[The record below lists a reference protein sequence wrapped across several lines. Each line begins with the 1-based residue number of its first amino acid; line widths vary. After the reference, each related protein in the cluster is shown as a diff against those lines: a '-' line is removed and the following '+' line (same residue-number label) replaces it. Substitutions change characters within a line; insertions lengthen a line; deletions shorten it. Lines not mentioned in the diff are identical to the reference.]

1 MTRRNHRTMRDGLP
15 PAQPPAPP
23 AAMPPAAA
31 AVAAAAA
38 GTAAAGPWSRLRAV
52 PRLGV
57 GLGLGL
63 TWLPLL
69 LGPNALDTAIL
80 TALYVTLAVAFDL
93 VVGRVGALS
102 LAQAL
107 FLGFGAYAAALLSI
121 HIAANG
127 WLEAAAAASGG
138 ALLALLIG
146 IPSFR
151 LSFHSFA
158 IGTLGFG
165 LIGSLIATNW
175 ISVTGGPLCTT
186 NVPPL
191 TLPYPGG
198 AFTALTLQ
206 QLYLV
211 IAVIAWL
218 AVTLIWLISRST
230 LGLAY
235 TAVRDDPILAGA
247 RGLWP
252 NQLRISAFMI
262 SGAVTAIGGVFLAHY
277 IGVVCPTQFDFSTTL
292 LLVIIV
298 FVGGRASLSG
308 VISAAVVFTVL
319 PQVLRLTDRWRIVL
333 LSLTLLALILYK
345 PQGLEALWRGRGT
358 RLKATARRAAQ
369 TRRAKAR
376 PHR

>member
-1 MTRRNHRTMRDGLP
+1 MMRRNHQTLRDGLP
-15 PAQPPAPP
+15 LRQASAPS
-23 AAMPPAAA
+23 AAMPAE
-31 AVAAAAA
+31 
-38 GTAAAGPWSRLRAV
+38 TAAAGIRSRLRAF

-57 GLGLGL
+57 ALGLGL
-63 TWLPLL
+63 TSLPLL
-69 LGPNALDTAIL
+69 LGPNTLDTAIL

-107 FLGFGAYAAALLSI
+107 FLGFGAYAAALLSV
-121 HIAANG
+121 HLGANG
-127 WLEAAAAASGG
+127 WLEAGVAASGG
-138 ALLALLIG
+138 AGLALLIG

-175 ISVTGGPLCTT
+175 IGVTGGPLCTT

-198 AFTALTLQ
+198 VFAAVSLEQ
-206 QLYLV
+206 MYLV

-218 AVTLIWLISRST
+218 TIALVWLISRSA

-235 TAVRDDPILAGA
+235 SAVRDDPILASA

-262 SGAVTAIGGVFLAHY
+262 SGAVTAIGGFFLAHY
-277 IGVVCPTQFDFSTTL
+277 IGVVCPSQFDFSTTL

-298 FVGGRASLSG
+298 FIGGRASLSG
-308 VISAAVVFTVL
+308 VISAAVIFTVL
-319 PQVLRLTDRWRIVL
+319 PQILRLTDRWRIVL

-345 PQGLEALWRGRGT
+345 PAGLGALWRGRGQD
-358 RLKATARRAAQ
+358 LKATARRAAHIV
-369 TRRAKAR
+369 RAKIRADR
-376 PHR
+376 

>member
-1 MTRRNHRTMRDGLP
+1 MMPKNHRISRDGLP
-15 PAQPPAPP
+15 LEEASAPHGRLPAGAT
-23 AAMPPAAA
+23 
-31 AVAAAAA
+31 AA
-38 GTAAAGPWSRLRAV
+38 GVWSRLQAV
-52 PRLGV
+52 PRLGL

-69 LGPNALDTAIL
+69 LGQYALNIAIL

-107 FLGFGAYAAALLSI
+107 FLGFGAYAAALLGVK
-121 HIAANG
+121 IAANG
-127 WLEAAAAASGG
+127 WLEMGAAAFGG

-151 LSFHSFA
+151 LSLHSFA
-158 IGTLGFG
+158 ICTLGFG
-165 LIGSLIATNW
+165 LIGSLVATNW
-175 ISVTGGPLCTT
+175 IQVTGGPLCMT

-198 AFTALTLQ
+198 AFVAVTLE

-218 AVTLIWLISRST
+218 AVALVWLISRST

-235 TAVRDDPILAGA
+235 SAVRDDPILADA

-262 SGAVTAIGGVFLAHY
+262 SGAVTAIGGFFLAHY
-277 IGVVCPTQFDFSTTL
+277 IGVVCPTQFDVSTTL

-308 VISAAVVFTVL
+308 VITAAVVFTVL
-319 PQVLRLTDRWRIVL
+319 PQVLRITDQWRIVL
-333 LSLTLLALILYK
+333 LSLTLLVVILYK
-345 PQGLEALWRGRGT
+345 PEGLEAAWRGRGRGLT
-358 RLKATARRAAQ
+358 AKARRAGQ
-369 TRRAKAR
+369 IRRTKVRAPR
-376 PHR
+376 